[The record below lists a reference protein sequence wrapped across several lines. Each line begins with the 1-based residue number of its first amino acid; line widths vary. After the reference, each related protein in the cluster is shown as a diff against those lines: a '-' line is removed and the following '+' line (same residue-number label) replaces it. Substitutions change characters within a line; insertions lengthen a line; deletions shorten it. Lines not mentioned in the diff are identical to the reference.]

1 MKACKD
7 CIHYKPYLE
16 DYKNVC
22 ARTAV
27 YEKYTSILDG
37 YTYEY
42 LKDVKTVYFHRAAW
56 PIFGGCGKMAVYFKA
71 KDKKDE

>member
-7 CIHYKPYLE
+7 CIHYRPYLE
-16 DYKNVC
+16 DPWNVC

-37 YTYEY
+37 HTYKY
-42 LKDVKTVYFHRAAW
+42 LKDLKSVNSHRAAW
-56 PIFGGCGKMAVYFKA
+56 PIFGGGGNMAIYFKA
-71 KDKKDE
+71 KEKKDE